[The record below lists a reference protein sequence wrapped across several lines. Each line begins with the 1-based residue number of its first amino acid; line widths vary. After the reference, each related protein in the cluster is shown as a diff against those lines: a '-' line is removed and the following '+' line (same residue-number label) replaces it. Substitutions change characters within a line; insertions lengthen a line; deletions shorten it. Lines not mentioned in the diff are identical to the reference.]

1 MNSSASIAESS
12 SAGRLEKTHLRLGF
26 VALSDAAPLIAA
38 KLLEFGHAHGL
49 TLELRRQ
56 PSWAAVRDKLLSG
69 DLDAAHALYGLV
81 YGLQLGLGG
90 PRTDMAVLM
99 VLNRNGQAV
108 TLSNRLADA
117 LAEHGTLRQ
126 ALATLGRKPV
136 FAQTFPTGT
145 HAMWLYYW
153 LASQGVDPL
162 RDIESVVIP
171 PPQMVAALA
180 EDKLDGLC
188 VGEPWNAL
196 AEAQGVGTT
205 VAYTSEVWPEHPEKV
220 LACRRDFVDW
230 NPNAARALV
239 QTMLE
244 ACRWLDGAGHRE
256 QIARWLARPEYIGI
270 DEAAIAARLG
280 VGVGAGVGAGVTA
293 AGSTNAGAHVSPGVR
308 AAAMPPGIP
317 PVRFF
322 DDGVATYPHPCEGA
336 WFLTQFERW
345 GMIDARTD
353 YAQIAA
359 RINQTHLYRAAAARM
374 NVAVPGDDVTRV
386 LIDGETWGSGTA
398 SAAYARR
405 FPIRR

>member
-1 MNSSASIAESS
+1 MNSPTSLATTSTS
-12 SAGRLEKTHLRLGF
+12 GPLEKTHLRLGF
-26 VALSDAAPLIAA
+26 VALSDAAPLVAA

-49 TLELRRQ
+49 TLELSRQ

-81 YGLQLGLGG
+81 YGVQLGLGG
-90 PRTDMAVLM
+90 PQTDMAVLM
-99 VLNRNGQAV
+99 VLNRNGQAI

-117 LAEHGTLRQ
+117 LAEHGTLPR

-162 RDIESVVIP
+162 RDIESVAIP

-188 VGEPWNAL
+188 VGEPWNAQ
-196 AEAQGVGTT
+196 AQARGVGRTI
-205 VAYTSEVWPEHPEKV
+205 AYTSDVWPDHPDKV
-220 LACRRDFVDW
+220 LACRRDFVSA
-230 NPNAARALV
+230 NPHAARALV
-239 QTMLE
+239 RTMLE

-256 QIARWLARPEYIGI
+256 EIARWLARPEYVGI
-270 DEAAIAARLG
+270 DETLIAARLG
-280 VGVGAGVGAGVTA
+280 NEIA
-293 AGSTNAGAHVSPGVR
+293 ASAPGGLP
-308 AAAMPPGIP
+308 M
-317 PVRFF
+317 RFF
-322 DDGVATYPHPCEGA
+322 DNGVVNDPQAFEGA

-345 GMIDARTD
+345 GMIDARAD
-353 YAQIAA
+353 YADIAA
-359 RINQTHLYRAAAARM
+359 RINQTQLYREAASAV
-374 NVAVPGDDVTRV
+374 NVAVPAEGASTV
-386 LIDGETWGSGTA
+386 LIDGETWGGDTSPT
-398 SAAYARR
+398 AYARR

>member
-117 LAEHGTLRQ
+117 LAQHGTLRK

-180 EDKLDGLC
+180 DDKLDGLC

-205 VAYTSEVWPEHPEKV
+205 VAYTSEVWPDHPEKV
-220 LACRRDFVDW
+220 LACRRDFVDS

>member
-1 MNSSASIAESS
+1 MTTPAPLAAPPASSPS
-12 SAGRLEKTHLRLGF
+12 GRLEKTHLRLGF

-49 TLELRRQ
+49 TLELQRQ
-56 PSWAAVRDKLLSG
+56 PSWAAVRDKLLAG

-81 YGLQLGLGG
+81 YGVELGLGA
-90 PRTDMAVLM
+90 PRTEMAVLT
-99 VLNRNGQAV
+99 VLNRNGQAI

-117 LAEHGTLRQ
+117 LAEHGTLPR
-126 ALATLGRKPV
+126 ALAALGRKPV

-153 LASQGVDPL
+153 LASHGVDPL

-180 EDKLDGLC
+180 DDKLDGLC

-196 AEAQGVGTT
+196 AEAQRVGRT
-205 VAYTSEVWPEHPEKV
+205 VAYTSEVWPDHPEKV
-220 LACRRDFVDW
+220 LACRRDFVDTH
-230 NPNAARALV
+230 PNATRALV

-256 QIARWLARPEYIGI
+256 DIARWLARPDYIGI
-270 DEAAIAARLG
+270 DESLIAARLG
-280 VGVGAGVGAGVTA
+280 AAVAGMASVAPRTL
-293 AGSTNAGAHVSPGVR
+293 
-308 AAAMPPGIP
+308 

-322 DDGVATYPHPCEGA
+322 DDGAVNYPHPFEGA

-353 YAQIAA
+353 YTQIAA
-359 RINQTHLYRAAAARM
+359 RINQTQLYREAAARV
-374 NVAVPGDDVTRV
+374 NVAVPDEKMTRV
-386 LIDGETWGSGTA
+386 LIDGEVWGSGAT

-405 FPIRR
+405 FAIRR

>member
-1 MNSSASIAESS
+1 MNSSTSAASSVASS
-12 SAGRLEKTHLRLGF
+12 SSGPLEKTHLRLGF
-26 VALSDAAPLIAA
+26 VALSDAAPLVAA

-49 TLELRRQ
+49 TLELCRQ

-81 YGLQLGLGG
+81 YGVQLGLGG

-99 VLNRNGQAV
+99 VLNRNGQAI
-108 TLSNRLADA
+108 TLSTRLTDA
-117 LAEHGTLRQ
+117 LAEHGTLRK
-126 ALATLGRKPV
+126 ALGTLGRKPV

-145 HAMWLYYW
+145 HAMWLQYW

-162 RDIESVVIP
+162 REVESVAIP

-180 EDKLDGLC
+180 DDKLDGLC

-196 AEAQGVGTT
+196 AEAQGVGRT
-205 VAYTSEVWPEHPEKV
+205 VALTSDIWPEHPEKV
-220 LACRRDFVDW
+220 LAARRDFVDA
-230 NPNAARALV
+230 NPNTTRALV

-256 QIARWLARPEYIGI
+256 EIARWLARPDYIGI
-270 DEAAIAARLG
+270 DEALIAERLG
-280 VGVGAGVGAGVTA
+280 ADVETGL
-293 AGSTNAGAHVSPGVR
+293 
-308 AAAMPPGIP
+308 

-322 DDGVATYPHPCEGA
+322 DGGAVNYPHPFEGA

-359 RINQTHLYRAAAARM
+359 RINQTQLYRDAAARV
-374 NVAVPGDDVTRV
+374 NVAVPGDDVTRT
-386 LIDGETWGSGTA
+386 LIDGEVWGSGTQ
-398 SAAYARR
+398 SADYAKH
-405 FPIRR
+405 FTIRR